1 MPRGPLK
8 RSDSITDLRF
18 TLRRVFGKDS
28 FRPLQEEVIN
38 AAISGHDVFLCAA
51 TSFGKSLC
59 YQLPAV
65 VSLGVTIVIS
75 PLLALMHNQ
84 VHAAQELGIVVECI
98 NGKTPRA
105 EKVRIETD
113 LLCGHP
119 ATKLL
124 YVTPEL
130 CATDHFRKLILQIH
144 RQGQLVRI
152 AVDEAHC
159 ISEWGHDFRP
169 TYKELK
175 WLKATLNC
183 PAVPVTAVTA
193 TATSQVR
200 DDIFN
205 FLGLGEATTKCFAT
219 STARPNIHYEVQ
231 YFSESRPQNGDNDML
246 PYLLARLE
254 FMHQRR
260 VARLESLQQQQQ
272 QQDPAAAAAVGPISG
287 IIYVPLRST
296 ADWLAAKLSAAGIRA
311 HPYHAGLEDEVR
323 RQTQTTFLQYAI
335 ATAGSRLLL
344 QQQTKNNNNDNGN
357 GNDSDYK
364 SVTASFNII
373 CATTAFGMGIDV
385 PTIRF
390 VIHYGLPRGME
401 SFTQESG
408 RAGRDSKAAASII
421 FYTREDKERCEFRAK
436 SDANREKSKAK
447 AEARMQS
454 LKSIVDF
461 CENTDVCRHD
471 LVARYFGNTAGRTP
485 EGECYFAC
493 DVCKEGAVKL
503 KKRKEKG
510 LATETEAFE
519 FTQREPVMNYDW
531 D

>member
-1 MPRGPLK
+1 MPREPLK
-8 RSDSITDLRF
+8 RSLSLTDLRF
-18 TLRRVFGKDS
+18 TLRRVFGKDA
-28 FRPLQEEVIN
+28 FRPLQEDVIS
-38 AAISGHDVFLCAA
+38 AVLSGHDVFLCAA

-65 VSLGVTIVIS
+65 VSLGVTVVIS
-75 PLLALMHNQ
+75 PLLALMQNQ
-84 VHAAQELGIVVECI
+84 VQSAQALGIAVESI

-119 ATKLL
+119 STKLL

-130 CATDHFRKLILQIH
+130 CATDHFRKLILKVH

-175 WLKATLNC
+175 WLKSALNC
-183 PAVPVTAVTA
+183 PSVPVIAVTA
-193 TATSQVR
+193 TATPQVR
-200 DDIFN
+200 DDIFK
-205 FLGLGEATTKCFAT
+205 FLGMEDGTTRCFST

-231 YFSESRPQNGDNDML
+231 YFSESNPENGENDML
-246 PYLLARLE
+246 PYLMARLE

-260 VARLESLQQQQQ
+260 LARLKSLQQTE
-272 QQDPAAAAAVGPISG
+272 PATSAAGVAAMAPISG
-287 IIYVPLRST
+287 IIYVSLRST
-296 ADWLAAKLSAAGIRA
+296 ADWLASKLSVAGIRA
-311 HPYHAGLEDEVR
+311 QPYHAGLEDEKR
-323 RQTQTTFLQYAI
+323 KQTQTSFLRYA
-335 ATAGSRLLL
+335 TGDPRLLQAEVDQNSL
-344 QQQTKNNNNDNGN
+344 M
-357 GNDSDYK
+357 
-364 SVTASFNII
+364 ASFNLI

-421 FYTREDKERCEFRAK
+421 FYTREDKERCEFRAR

-447 AEARMQS
+447 TEARMQS
-454 LKSIVDF
+454 LRSIVEF
-461 CENTDVCRHD
+461 CENTDICRHH
-471 LVARYFGNTAGRTP
+471 LVSRYFGDKTGSA
-485 EGECYFAC
+485 ECYFAC
-493 DVCKEGAVKL
+493 DVCKEGPDKL
-503 KKRKEKG
+503 KKRKERG

-519 FTQREPVMNYDW
+519 FTQREPIMNYDW